1 MKVYTRTGDDGTTG
15 LFGAGRVSKSHPRIA
30 AYGTVDEANACLGL
44 ARSAIAQ
51 ALAARHVGESRRI
64 GERVEGRPPALPDS
78 EGLRVAEA
86 DALLARLQNELFVLG
101 GDLSAPR
108 ETAYPVPRVEP
119 HHVTAIEADIDRLTA
134 DLPPLKHFVLP
145 GGTPA
150 AATVH
155 LARTV
160 TRRAERLT
168 VDLAALEGVSSDALH
183 YLNRLSDLLF
193 TLSRWLTHDAGAPE
207 PVWAPIPDSAAAGTE
222 ADASQQA
229 AGTQGAAPRDD

>member
-15 LFGAGRVSKSHPRIA
+15 LFGAGRVSKSHPRIE
-30 AYGTVDEANACLGL
+30 AYGTADEANACLGM
-44 ARSAIAQ
+44 ARAAIAT
-51 ALAARHVGESRRI
+51 APEH
-64 GERVEGRPPALPDS
+64 EGPRS
-78 EGLRVAEA
+78 AEA

-101 GDLSAPR
+101 GDLAAPAA
-108 ETAYPVPRVEP
+108 TTYPVPRVEAG
-119 HHVTAIEADIDRLTA
+119 HVTALEADIDRLTA
-134 DLPPLKHFVLP
+134 DIPPLKHFVLP

-150 AATVH
+150 GAAVH

-168 VDLAALEGVSSDALH
+168 VDLAALEGVSEHALH

-207 PVWAPIPDSAAAGTE
+207 PVWAPV
-222 ADASQQA
+222 ADRTPTDAEK
-229 AGTQGAAPRDD
+229 GGAREPRDD

>member
-15 LFGAGRVSKSHPRIA
+15 LFGAGRVSKSHPRIE
-30 AYGTVDEANACLGL
+30 AYGTVDETNACLGM
-44 ARSAIAQ
+44 ARAAIAFG
-51 ALAARHVGESRRI
+51 AA
-64 GERVEGRPPALPDS
+64 EGPRA
-78 EGLRVAEA
+78 AEA

-108 ETAYPVPRVEP
+108 ETTYPVPRVEA
-119 HHVTAIEADIDRLTA
+119 HHVEAIEADIDRLTA
-134 DLPPLKHFVLP
+134 DLPPLAHFVLP

-150 AATVH
+150 AAAVH

-160 TRRAERLT
+160 SRRAERLT
-168 VDLAALEGVSSDALH
+168 VDLAALEGVSADALH

-207 PVWAPIPDSAAAGTE
+207 PVWAPVADRTPTAAESGQTPDDIRLP
-222 ADASQQA
+222 DA
-229 AGTQGAAPRDD
+229 